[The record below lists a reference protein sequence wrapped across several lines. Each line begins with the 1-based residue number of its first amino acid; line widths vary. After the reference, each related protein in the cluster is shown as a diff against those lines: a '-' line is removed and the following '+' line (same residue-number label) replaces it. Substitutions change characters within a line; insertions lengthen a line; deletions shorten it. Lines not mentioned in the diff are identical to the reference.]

1 MKKFFVLLAL
11 LPFFSMANKENAI
24 SSQLDDWTYETC
36 HFVGDQLQ
44 NCRSVGD
51 ITVWYNGQWESS
63 SQSVGTVI
71 HYYVTGDCC
80 VAYPTNHTGNDI
92 VMHSRDG
99 SVQVQYYRK

>member
-1 MKKFFVLLAL
+1 MKKLLVLLAL
-11 LPFFSMANKENAI
+11 LPFLSMANIEHAVP
-24 SSQLDDWTYETC
+24 SPLSDWTYGTC
-36 HFVGDQLQ
+36 HFVGDQPQ

-92 VMHSRDG
+92 VMHSRNG